1 LDVTPLSLRVESAD
15 GSTIVVIERST
26 SIPVQKT
33 MRFSTTYDMQE
44 NIEIHVLM
52 GEFLLAR
59 ENASLGRFTVENIP
73 LAPRGSHQVEVTFEV
88 DINGILHVTA
98 KDIAT
103 QKVQSVRITESSPG
117 LTEEEIKRKLAEFN
131 TRTRVT

>member
-1 LDVTPLSLRVESAD
+1 M
-15 GSTIVVIERST
+15 IVVIERST
-26 SIPVQKT
+26 PIPVQKT

-59 ENASLGRFTVENIP
+59 ENASLARFTVENIAP
-73 LAPRGSHQVEVTFEV
+73 APRGSHQVEVTFEV
-88 DINGILHVTA
+88 DINGILYVTA
-98 KDIAT
+98 KDVAT
-103 QKVQSVRITESSPG
+103 QKVQSVRITERSPG
-117 LTEEEIKRKLAEFN
+117 LTEDEIKKKLAEFN